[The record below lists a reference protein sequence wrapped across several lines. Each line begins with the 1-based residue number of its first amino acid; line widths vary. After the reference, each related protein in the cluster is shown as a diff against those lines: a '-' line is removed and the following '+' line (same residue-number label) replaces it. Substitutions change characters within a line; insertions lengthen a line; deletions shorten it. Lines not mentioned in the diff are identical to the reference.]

1 MSKIRVGLLNVAY
14 SPNLGDGL
22 IAECMR
28 FGLTDGH
35 PDLEVVF
42 IDLAGRDDFATGL
55 KKKQFY
61 GAIQSALPPVLRRLA
76 ARVFLELLIRSRLKA
91 FYRQKM
97 AQIDALVVGGGNLIA
112 DHDLNF
118 PKKIHAA
125 LAAASERRLPV
136 HIWAVG
142 ASAGWSRTGARLFRD
157 AFAHCDLRSVSV
169 RDERSQQLLERL
181 MPAALNQLNIA
192 VVPDPGLC
200 ASLAL
205 PALPPDSAPHEAPPF
220 AIGIMSAKE
229 LRYHGATALTD
240 AKLIQVYSAIADEML
255 ACGRRVNIFTNGNP
269 DDREFARSFMQFRE
283 STGQGNPRLTDCS
296 PEIQSPTDLCRFIQA
311 QGGIVAFRMHAVV
324 AAFSY
329 RVPFVALMWD
339 KKVVEFLKQVNKP
352 DCLFEPLSNA
362 AADVVDALVAETSA
376 VDATHSASEAREA
389 LSEIHRL
396 AQLIAAPGQQA

>member
-1 MSKIRVGLLNVAY
+1 MSKLRVGLLNVAY

-28 FGLTDGH
+28 FGLTGGH
-35 PDLEVVF
+35 ADLEVVL

-91 FYRQKM
+91 FYRGKM
-97 AQIDALVVGGGNLIA
+97 SQIDALVVGGGNLIA

-125 LAAASERRLPV
+125 LEAARERHLPV

-142 ASAGWSRTGARLFRD
+142 ASAGWSKTGARLFRD
-157 AFAHCDLRSVSV
+157 AFARSDIRSISV

-181 MPAALNQLNIA
+181 LPTAQKPLEVA

-200 ASLAL
+200 ASLAV
-205 PALPPDSAPHEAPPF
+205 PASPPRSSANEAPPF

-229 LRYHGATALTD
+229 LRYHGATALTND
-240 AKLIQVYSAIADEML
+240 RLIQIYSSIADEML

-269 DDREFARSFMQFRE
+269 DDREFAQRFMQFRE
-283 STGQGNPRLTDCS
+283 NTGQGNPRLTDCS
-296 PEIQSPTDLCRFIQA
+296 PEIQTPTDLCRFIQA

-339 KKVVEFLKQVNKP
+339 KKVVEFLKQIDKP
-352 DCLFEPLSNA
+352 DCLFEPHSTS
-362 AADVVDALVAETSA
+362 AADVVEACWRKPA
-376 VDATHSASEAREA
+376 VWTRPAMP
-389 LSEIHRL
+389 LP
-396 AQLIAAPGQQA
+396 PGKR